1 MVFFGHFLYPN
12 RTRILLINDTTFP
25 LFQEL
30 VQDTADDDEIDALM
44 LSIEDEDSQDRFLR
58 EISRELP

>member
-1 MVFFGHFLYPN
+1 M
-12 RTRILLINDTTFP
+12 LINDTTFP

-30 VQDTADDDEIDALM
+30 VQDKADDDEIDALM